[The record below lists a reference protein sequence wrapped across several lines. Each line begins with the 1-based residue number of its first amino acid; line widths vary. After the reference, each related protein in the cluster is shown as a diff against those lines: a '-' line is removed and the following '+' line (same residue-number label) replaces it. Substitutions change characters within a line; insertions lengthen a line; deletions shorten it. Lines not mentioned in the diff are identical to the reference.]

1 MTSLLDPHGLHD
13 SGEDGVLLVVE
24 VSKASS
30 FVFSSCSC
38 SSVNP
43 CHLYRFRPFIC
54 FEIMA
59 RLFLS
64 LALFSCQNGT
74 GSIFLTSALV
84 EVETIP
90 EPLAFPFIPERRL
103 ELVRVLD

>member
-1 MTSLLDPHGLHD
+1 
-13 SGEDGVLLVVE
+13 
-24 VSKASS
+24 
-30 FVFSSCSC
+30 
-38 SSVNP
+38 
-43 CHLYRFRPFIC
+43 
-54 FEIMA
+54 MA

-103 ELVRVLD
+103 ELVRVLDWEAPPLPENVVAHS